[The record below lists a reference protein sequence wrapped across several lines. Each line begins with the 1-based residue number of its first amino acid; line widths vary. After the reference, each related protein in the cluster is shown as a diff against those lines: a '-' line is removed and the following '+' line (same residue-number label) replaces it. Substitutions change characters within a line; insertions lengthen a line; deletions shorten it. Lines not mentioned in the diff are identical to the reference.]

1 MQRGNEAKKMV
12 PLRQDLKRLPRL
24 LAGLTLLA
32 IGIYLTK
39 LSGFGMA
46 PWSVFHVGLVRV
58 TGIPFGF
65 VTQLVG
71 LIVLVGSMV
80 LFRTKIGL
88 GTLLNV
94 LLVGPIIALLET
106 LYDTVV
112 TQVWVA
118 PLVFLPGL
126 FIMTF
131 GRSLYI
137 ASELGQGPRDGLF
150 VGLAKT
156 TGWPVKYVKS
166 GVELTV
172 FLLGVVLLWGDPT
185 RIAQSIGI
193 GTLLVVFLSG
203 PLVQW
208 YFRRLRFD
216 PTRKENHDIRRYWRE
231 SP

>member
-1 MQRGNEAKKMV
+1 M
-12 PLRQDLKRLPRL
+12 PRL
-24 LAGLTLLA
+24 IGGLVLLA

-46 PWSVFHVGLVRV
+46 PWSVFHVGLERV
-58 TGIPFGF
+58 SGVPFGF

-71 LIVLVGSMV
+71 LVVLVLSMI
-80 LFRTKIGL
+80 LFQTKVGL

-94 LLVGPIIALLET
+94 AMVGPVIALLE
-106 LYDTVV
+106 LLHDTVIPNP
-112 TQVWVA
+112 WMA
-118 PLVFLPGL
+118 PVVFGVGL
-126 FIMTF
+126 LIMTF

-150 VGLAKT
+150 VGLART

-172 FLLGVVLLWGDPT
+172 FLLGLALIWSDRTLVV
-185 RIAQSIGI
+185 QSIGI
-193 GTLLVVFLSG
+193 GTLLVVFASG

-208 YFRRLRFD
+208 YFRLLRFD
-216 PTRKENHDIRRYWRE
+216 SASTHNHDIRRYWNPH
-231 SP
+231 S

>member
-1 MQRGNEAKKMV
+1 
-12 PLRQDLKRLPRL
+12 
-24 LAGLTLLA
+24 
-32 IGIYLTK
+32 
-39 LSGFGMA
+39 
-46 PWSVFHVGLVRV
+46 
-58 TGIPFGF
+58 
-65 VTQLVG
+65 
-71 LIVLVGSMV
+71 
-80 LFRTKIGL
+80 
-88 GTLLNV
+88 
-94 LLVGPIIALLET
+94 
-106 LYDTVV
+106 
-112 TQVWVA
+112 
-118 PLVFLPGL
+118 
-126 FIMTF
+126 MTF

-156 TGWPVKYVKS
+156 TSWPVKYVKS